1 MSSYHPEEWQPAW
14 GIRTML
20 EALIS
25 FMPSPGDGALGAL
38 DASAEIR
45 AKLAK
50 ESLSYTHAQMPELP
64 ELGSCKYVKGK
75 DVSEALT
82 MLSMK
87 AKVDEEEQEEVVK
100 ESPPPTPAQE
110 PVPQQQPVEEVVT
123 VAEVQVPRDSVDEFL
138 KAASWGILLALFVLV
153 YRKLLVAYAPEM

>member
-1 MSSYHPEEWQPAW
+1 
-14 GIRTML
+14 ML

-64 ELGSCKYVKGK
+64 ELGSCTYVKGK

-87 AKVDEEEQEEVVK
+87 AKIEEEEEEQEEVVK
-100 ESPPPTPAQE
+100 EAPPPAPAQE